1 MVKSKQRGKRQIGRQ
16 SEMLAG
22 DCWANQEIRA
32 PPQRVETEIQHV
44 EPLKTTQ
51 RTTTR
56 FYAYKETPI

>member
-1 MVKSKQRGKRQIGRQ
+1 MVKRKWRGKRQ
-16 SEMLAG
+16 SKKTEKLAE
-22 DCWANQEIRA
+22 DSQFKEKPRA
-32 PPQRVETEIQHV
+32 PLQTDTQPV